1 MKNPNTETFHEEK
14 SKAAVYFVCAF
25 PALMGVAMLIT
36 FFDSLSN
43 IDGDA
48 LFVLGSAF
56 LGFAILFH
64 RFSFNPRYELT
75 ERELRIRNFFGVKST
90 RYEEI
95 TSLGKYRKTFR
106 PKKSN
111 GQSMQ
116 QVLTTHHLEIKT
128 RNGKTKTFTLPSFAN
143 NSRLL
148 ESLEKRSSKTVEKL
162 PDQHEKGLEP
172 PNQNRD

>member
-1 MKNPNTETFHEEK
+1 MKDPDTEQFHEEK
-14 SKAAVYFVCAF
+14 SKAAVYFICAF
-25 PALMGVAMLIT
+25 PGLLGIAMLIA

-48 LFVLGSAF
+48 LFLLVLGSA
-56 LGFAILFH
+56 LIAFAVLFH
-64 RFSFNPRYELT
+64 RFSLNPRYELT

-95 TSLGKYRKTFR
+95 SSLGRYSKTFR

-111 GQSMQ
+111 GGTMPL
-116 QVLTTHHLEIKT
+116 VLTTHHLEIKT

-143 NSRLL
+143 NSRIL
-148 ESLEKRSSKTVEKL
+148 ESLERRTHKTVEKL
-162 PDQHEKGLEP
+162 PDLYEKGLEP
-172 PNQNRD
+172 PAS

>member
-1 MKNPNTETFHEEK
+1 MRDPNTESFHEDK

-25 PALMGVAMLIT
+25 PFLLGLAMLIA

-48 LFVLGSAF
+48 LFLLVTSLVLIAF
-56 LGFAILFH
+56 AVLFY

-75 ERELRIRNFFGVKST
+75 GRELRIRNFFGVKST

-95 TSLGKYRKTFR
+95 TSLGKYSKTFR

-111 GQSMQ
+111 GGTLPM
-116 QVLTTHHLEIKT
+116 VLTTHHLEIKT
-128 RNGKTKTFTLPSFAN
+128 RDGKTKTFTLPSFAN

-148 ESLEKRSSKTVEKL
+148 ESLERQTHKTVEKL
-162 PDQHEKGLEP
+162 PDHYEKGLEP
-172 PNQNRD
+172 PAS